1 MSSFYLGIEGG
12 GTKSTFCY
20 FDAANND
27 LISQNGPALQARNNS
42 IPELVTLISDTVAL
56 QRAQTQIHL
65 SGITCAIA
73 GAGSSSIKHQL
84 QEALSN
90 VFAVSV
96 LVMSDAEG
104 TWNCGFSKADQA
116 ILSING
122 TGSAIL
128 FPKNE
133 QLIVAG
139 GLGSSVSELMSGR
152 SLSNRA
158 FEFMYSEIITRN
170 YSSLTKRFIDE
181 YDLHSRSDILNHI
194 YSSEHRLSDLTLLI
208 AEEAEKGCPLSQE
221 IIRQEKESLLF
232 NLKLLKPVLDC
243 CNQIAFHGGLHNNSY
258 LSKEI
263 HAAFKQVLG
272 NIEIKKLPPI
282 AETLAKRGLNAD
294 FISF

>member
-1 MSSFYLGIEGG
+1 MSSYYLGIEGG

-20 FDAANND
+20 FDSANYG
-27 LISQNGPALQARNNS
+27 LFSQNGPALQARNNS

-56 QRAQTQIHL
+56 HKAKTHIHL
-65 SGITCAIA
+65 NGITCAIA

-96 LVMSDAEG
+96 HVMSDAEG
-104 TWNCGFSKADQA
+104 TWNCGFSKTDQA

-122 TGSAIL
+122 TGSSIV

-133 QLIVAG
+133 QLHVAG

-158 FEFMYSEIITRN
+158 YEFIYSEIIAGN
-170 YSSLTKRFIDE
+170 YSSLTKRFMDE
-181 YDLHSRSDILNHI
+181 YDLHSRRDILNRI
-194 YSSEHRLSDLTLLI
+194 YSSEYKLSDLALLI
-208 AEEAEKGCPLSQE
+208 AEEAEKGCRLSQE

-232 NLKLLKPVLDC
+232 NLTLLKPVLDC
-243 CNQIAFHGGLHNNSY
+243 CNQIAFHGGLHNNIS
-258 LSKEI
+258 LSNEI
-263 HAAFKQVLG
+263 HSAFKQVLG
-272 NIEIKKLPPI
+272 NIEVKKLPPI

-294 FISF
+294 FMSF